1 MGEMRK
7 AATFLSGNL
16 KRSELERPGL
26 WSEDKLKW
34 ILKKKKKVCELH
46 LMSPWIPYKMDTF
59 IRTCVNVGYWRTLFH
74 GICYMV
80 QQLKQSEYSPKIKQG
95 IFHFQCHVS
104 EYRQTPIQHHCFFN
118 EVCGNKSKY
127 CMSVMEFL
135 LTDFCVFRTGVW
147 LHFWLFHWS
156 CELPNI

>member
-1 MGEMRK
+1 
-7 AATFLSGNL
+7 
-16 KRSELERPGL
+16 
-26 WSEDKLKW
+26 
-34 ILKKKKKVCELH
+34 
-46 LMSPWIPYKMDTF
+46 
-59 IRTCVNVGYWRTLFH
+59 
-74 GICYMV
+74 MV

-135 LTDFCVFRTGVW
+135 LTDFCVFRTGV
-147 LHFWLFHWS
+147 
-156 CELPNI
+156 